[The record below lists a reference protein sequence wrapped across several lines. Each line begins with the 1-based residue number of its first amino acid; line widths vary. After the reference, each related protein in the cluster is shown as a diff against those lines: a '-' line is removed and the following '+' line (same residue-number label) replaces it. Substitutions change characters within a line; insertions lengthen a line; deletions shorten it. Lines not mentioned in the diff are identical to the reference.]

1 MILIKAKKQCSKF
14 QAPSNYKLYC
24 TNDFVFKFLVT
35 YDLEIEKQLMMD
47 LTESIRG
54 DCADKVDD
62 FHGTVDP
69 RLSG

>member
-14 QAPSNYKLYC
+14 QAPSNY
-24 TNDFVFKFLVT
+24 T